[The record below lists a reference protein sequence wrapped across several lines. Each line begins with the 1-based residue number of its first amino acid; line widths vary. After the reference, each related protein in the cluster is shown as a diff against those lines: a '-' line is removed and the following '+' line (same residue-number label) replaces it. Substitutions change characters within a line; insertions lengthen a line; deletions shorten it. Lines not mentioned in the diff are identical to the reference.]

1 MPGIG
6 FIAFAF
12 LFQSE
17 RRRAKE
23 AVYSDFRQRVRGM
36 NAHDVI
42 RSRIEQVV
50 EGEWSTLKERV
61 RDIADAMEQGG
72 DNVHATLKTI
82 QRHMRSTGD
91 HVRDISVLAER
102 LARKM
107 G

>member
-1 MPGIG
+1 
-6 FIAFAF
+6 
-12 LFQSE
+12 
-17 RRRAKE
+17 
-23 AVYSDFRQRVRGM
+23 
-36 NAHDVI
+36 
-42 RSRIEQVV
+42 
-50 EGEWSTLKERV
+50 
-61 RDIADAMEQGG
+61 MEQGG